1 MRLADDRD
9 TSALREACG
18 RLLAYATAY
27 NWAKGVDYQAACG
40 VLHDQVAAGNCYII
54 DGYAVFV
61 DKVTPWYSTLPYLEE
76 WLTMRLYQGGTTAS
90 IPPAL
95 EAIAAKLGCASI
107 VGGDSSPVQLMT
119 AAYEGAKWQPLT
131 KLFYKDTQ

>member
-9 TSALREACG
+9 TSALRGACG
-18 RLLAYATAY
+18 RLLAYASKY
-27 NWAKGVDYQAACG
+27 DWAQGVDYQKACG
-40 VLHDQVAAGNCYII
+40 ILADRVAEGMVYII
-54 DGYAVFV
+54 DGYAVFI
-61 DKVTPWYSTLPYLEE
+61 DKVVPWYSTKPYLEE
-76 WLTMRLYQGGTTAS
+76 WLTLRLYHGGTTAS

-95 EAIAAKLGCASI
+95 ERIAKELGCCSV

-119 AAYEGAKWQPLT
+119 AAYEEANWRPLT